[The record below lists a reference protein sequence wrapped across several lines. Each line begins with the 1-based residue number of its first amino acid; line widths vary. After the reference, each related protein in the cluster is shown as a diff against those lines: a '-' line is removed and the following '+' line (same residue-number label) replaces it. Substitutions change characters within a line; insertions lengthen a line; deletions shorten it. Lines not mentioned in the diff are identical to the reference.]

1 MQLVGTFMTSLSHC
15 STKHV
20 SCKLFLVTMINNG
33 WWNMRVCVC
42 VCVVCKIF
50 NTGSNRLHLY
60 SGDWGQECSAI
71 LTYIN
76 TQRLLFIGQSASSP
90 SSMVVKHGPSM
101 LDIWKCWNLSTLDAC
116 SAFKVTWQDRV
127 PHIEILKLLEY

>member
-1 MQLVGTFMTSLSHC
+1 VEYAAVKGIVQPKMYLLSCLFKHLWNSKTAKISLC
-15 STKHV
+15 E
-20 SCKLFLVTMINNG
+20 CA
-33 WWNMRVCVC
+33 CVC